1 VLQRVAQCLQHTV
14 RQEDLL
20 ARVGGEEFAVLMP
33 RSDLESALLLAER
46 LRQRVADEDPQLPD
60 ASRVQISVGVAV
72 TACAQERLETLYA
85 QADRQLYRAKAQ
97 GRNRVCG

>member
-1 VLQRVAQCLQHTV
+1 
-14 RQEDLL
+14 
-20 ARVGGEEFAVLMP
+20 
-33 RSDLESALLLAER
+33 
-46 LRQRVADEDPQLPD
+46 VADEDPQLPD

>member
-33 RSDLESALLLAER
+33 RSE
-46 LRQRVADEDPQLPD
+46 P
-60 ASRVQISVGVAV
+60 
-72 TACAQERLETLYA
+72 
-85 QADRQLYRAKAQ
+85 
-97 GRNRVCG
+97 

>member
-72 TACAQERLETLYA
+72 TAGAQERLETLYA